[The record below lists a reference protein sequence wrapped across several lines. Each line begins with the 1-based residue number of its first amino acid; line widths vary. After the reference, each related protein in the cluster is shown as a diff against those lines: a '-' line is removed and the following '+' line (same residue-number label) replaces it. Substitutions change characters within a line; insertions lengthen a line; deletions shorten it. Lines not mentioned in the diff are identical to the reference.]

1 MAGADIADLVAKLDA
16 LRANAEQRPICPEYA
31 YQAIRHINRNCDMCC
46 ALDHEDGSECV
57 EWGRYDGP
65 AVVTLWNNWAQL
77 RAIVVAAQAYERA
90 FAARRRY
97 DEDGDFSP
105 ADYDA
110 AFIRELHAR
119 DELFAAVRGE
129 A

>member
-1 MAGADIADLVAKLDA
+1 MTDIADLVAKLDA

-31 YQAIRHINRNCDMCC
+31 YQAIRHINRNCDMYC

-57 EWGRYDGP
+57 EWDRYDGP

-77 RAIVVAAQAYERA
+77 RAIVVAAQALNSA
-90 FAARRRY
+90 VLRY
-97 DEDGDFSP
+97 MEGD
-105 ADYDA
+105 AVIETLRQAQNEYA
-110 AFIRELHAR
+110 
-119 DELFAAVRGE
+119 AAVRGE